1 MQIGRLCSRD
11 IVSVN
16 ANTPV
21 HEAARVMRNNH
32 VGALVVTDARDPSHA
47 VGILTDRDL
56 VIKLLA
62 LEGAREAST
71 VDALC
76 SHRLVMVPDSAEV
89 DDAVR
94 AMLQAGVRRVLVQ
107 DAAGGIRGVLSVDD
121 LFDALATELE
131 NLAKVMRSGL
141 PREEARIRE
150 AFTGESMPS
159 STYLLNEVP

>member
-1 MQIGRLCSRD
+1 MQVGRLCSHD

-62 LEGAREAST
+62 HEGERGLNT
-71 VDALC
+71 VDAVC
-76 SHRLVMVPDSAEV
+76 SHHIVRVQSTDEV

-94 AMLQAGVRRVLVQ
+94 TMLQAGVRRVLVH
-107 DAAGGIRGVLSVDD
+107 DAAGGIRGMLSVDD
-121 LFDALATELE
+121 LFDALASELE
-131 NLAKVMRSGL
+131 GLAKVMRSGL

-159 STYLLNEVP
+159 SAYLLNEVP

>member
-62 LEGAREAST
+62 LEGSREAST